1 MKLCSIVLLDV
12 KGSIAGY
19 FYFLLIID
27 KYLRFHEVAALDS
40 TEFAQVI
47 RHFNW
52 ILSTTSI
59 PEKIKTDNRPP
70 FSSQD
75 FDVYSKKS
83 GFHYQPRT
91 PDQSSSDEIHEDAAE
106 CSSFSITRAERLK
119 EAVYHY
125 LLA

>member
-106 CSSFSITRAERLK
+106 CSSFSITRAERFK

>member
-47 RHFNW
+47 RHYNW

-59 PEKIKTDNRPP
+59 PEQIKTDNRPP

-106 CSSFSITRAERLK
+106 CSSFSITRAERFK

>member
-83 GFHYQPRT
+83 GFHYQPKT

-106 CSSFSITRAERLK
+106 CSSFSITRAERFK

>member
-47 RHFNW
+47 RHYNW

-75 FDVYSKKS
+75 FVVYSKKS

-91 PDQSSSDEIHEDAAE
+91 PDQSSSNEIHEDAAE
-106 CSSFSITRAERLK
+106 CSSFSITRAERFK

>member
-47 RHFNW
+47 RQFNW

-83 GFHYQPRT
+83 GFHYQPKT

-106 CSSFSITRAERLK
+106 CSSFSITRAERFK

>member
-19 FYFLLIID
+19 FYFLLIIG

-47 RHFNW
+47 RHYNW

-59 PEKIKTDNRPP
+59 PEQIKTDNRPP

-106 CSSFSITRAERLK
+106 CSSFSITRAERFK

>member
-47 RHFNW
+47 RHYNW

-75 FDVYSKKS
+75 FVVYSKKS
-83 GFHYQPRT
+83 GFQYQPRT

-106 CSSFSITRAERLK
+106 CSSFSITRAERFK

>member
-47 RHFNW
+47 RHYNW

-83 GFHYQPRT
+83 GFHYQPKT

-106 CSSFSITRAERLK
+106 CSSFSITRAERFK

>member
-47 RHFNW
+47 RHYNW

-106 CSSFSITRAERLK
+106 CSSFSITRAERFK

>member
-47 RHFNW
+47 RHYNW

>member
-47 RHFNW
+47 RQFNW

-106 CSSFSITRAERLK
+106 CSSFSITRAERFK

>member
-47 RHFNW
+47 RHYNW

-70 FSSQD
+70 FRSQD

-106 CSSFSITRAERLK
+106 CSSFSITRAERFK

>member
-40 TEFAQVI
+40 TEFGQVI
-47 RHFNW
+47 RHYNW

-106 CSSFSITRAERLK
+106 CSSFSITRAERFK